1 MTLKDKGILFLIV
14 VLVLG
19 AFVMGRNTVVEEK
32 VPTYAEM
39 LFESKTDYIGD
50 ANAVA
55 GVYGTIGFG
64 TGGGTFEL
72 QTSEEPYGIK
82 LFYDKIPYN
91 ERALFEKSSLLIGL
105 VKNLSYVELYEGEEL
120 ILKTTVEDANG
131 DLGFNIKE
139 IGEYKERLDEYLEK
153 VKMVNG

>member
-19 AFVMGRNTVVEEK
+19 AFVMGRNMVVEEEI
-32 VPTYAEM
+32 PTYAEM
-39 LFESKTDYIGD
+39 LFERKTDYIGGHQK
-50 ANAVA
+50 VSEL
-55 GVYGTIGFG
+55 YGTIDFG
-64 TGGGTFEL
+64 VDSKGSEL

-105 VKNLSYVELYEGEEL
+105 IKNLGYVEVYEDGKL
-120 ILKTTVEDANG
+120 ILKTTLEEVNDSL
-131 DLGFNIKE
+131 DFDIKE